1 MDVFED
7 LVRLRRE
14 GRRCALA
21 TVVDAHG
28 SVPGFAAAKLLIR
41 DDGSIAGTIGGGSVE
56 SAVRDAGME
65 VLRTEE
71 SRRMSFDLGG
81 DIAVENGLICGGRL
95 EVFIEPVVPA
105 PRACI
110 FGAGHISLE
119 LCRILAIAGF
129 SPVIVDHRP
138 ELANRNRFP
147 DASDVRSGE
156 YEEIFPALRINSEDF
171 LVIVTAGHQED
182 LRVLRMALP
191 SPARYLAMVGSKR
204 KVAALACEL
213 ADEGVLSHSPDR
225 VFAPMGLDIG
235 AVSPGEIAVSVAAE
249 MIALRRAA
257 SSNWR
262 AVALS
267 SFADASAKA
276 AKRK

>member
-21 TVVDAHG
+21 TIVDAHG
-28 SVPGFAAAKLLIR
+28 SVPGFAAAKLLVR
-41 DDGSIAGTIGGGSVE
+41 DDGSTTGTIGGGSVE
-56 SAVRDAGME
+56 AAVRDAGIE
-65 VLRTEE
+65 VLQTEK
-71 SRRMSFDLGG
+71 SRRMSFDLGS

-95 EVFIEPVVPA
+95 EVFIEPVLPT

-119 LCRILAIAGF
+119 LCKVLAIAGF
-129 SPVIVDHRP
+129 SPVVVDHRP
-138 ELANRNRFP
+138 ELATRDRFP
-147 DASDVRSGE
+147 DASDVHPGE
-156 YEEIFPALRINSEDF
+156 YEDILPTLKINSEDF

-191 SPARYLAMVGSKR
+191 SPARYIAMIGSKR
-204 KVAALACEL
+204 KVAALTRGL
-213 ADEGVLSHSPDR
+213 ADEGVLPQSADR

-267 SFADASAKA
+267 NFADAPAKA
-276 AKRK
+276 AKQK

>member
-1 MDVFED
+1 
-7 LVRLRRE
+7 
-14 GRRCALA
+14 
-21 TVVDAHG
+21 VDARG

-41 DDGSIAGTIGGGSVE
+41 DDGSTAGTIGGGSVE
-56 SAVRDAGME
+56 GAVRDAGIE
-65 VLRTEE
+65 VLRTEKA
-71 SRRMSFDLGG
+71 RRMSFDLGS

-95 EVFIEPVVPA
+95 EVFIEPVIPE

-119 LCRILAIAGF
+119 LCKVLALSGF

-138 ELANRNRFP
+138 ELATRGRFP
-147 DASDVRSGE
+147 DASDVKPGE
-156 YEEIFPALRINSEDF
+156 YEEIFPTLKVTADDY
-171 LVIVTAGHQED
+171 LVIVTAGHRED

-191 SPARYLAMVGSKR
+191 SPARYIAMVGSKR
-204 KVAALACEL
+204 KVASLVREL
-213 ADEGVLSHSPDR
+213 EDECVLPQSPDR
-225 VFAPMGLDIG
+225 VFAPMGLNIG

-262 AVALS
+262 GIALS
-267 SFADASAKA
+267 NFADASGKA
-276 AKRK
+276 AKHT

>member
-21 TVVDAHG
+21 TIVDAHG

-41 DDGSIAGTIGGGSVE
+41 DDGSTAGTIGGGSVE
-56 SAVRDAGME
+56 AMVRDAGMD
-65 VLRTEE
+65 VLRTEK
-71 SRRMSFDLGG
+71 SRRMSFELGS

-95 EVFIEPVVPA
+95 EVFIEPVLPA

-119 LCRILAIAGF
+119 LCKILAIAGF
-129 SPVIVDHRP
+129 SPLVVDHRP
-138 ELANRNRFP
+138 ESANRDRFP
-147 DASDVRSGE
+147 EASDVQSGE
-156 YEEIFPALRINSEDF
+156 YEEVFPALRINSEDF

-191 SPARYLAMVGSKR
+191 SPARYIAMVGSKR
-204 KVAALACEL
+204 KVAALTREL
-213 ADEGVLSHSPDR
+213 ADEGVLPHSPDR

-249 MIALRRAA
+249 MIAVRRAA

-262 AVALS
+262 AVTLS
-267 SFADASAKA
+267 SFADASVKA
-276 AKRK
+276 AKQK